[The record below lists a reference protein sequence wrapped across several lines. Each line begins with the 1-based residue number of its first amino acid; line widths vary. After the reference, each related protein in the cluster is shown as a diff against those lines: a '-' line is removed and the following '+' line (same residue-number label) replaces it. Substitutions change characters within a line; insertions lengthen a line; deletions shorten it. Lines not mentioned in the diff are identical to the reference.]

1 MSNFEFELNKKG
13 VAQLLHS
20 SEMAAALMDN
30 AERIADNAGE
40 HFQAKQM
47 PTRVIVVPIDD
58 DGERDN
64 LENNALL
71 KAVRK

>member
-1 MSNFEFELNKKG
+1 MSSFEFELNKRG

-20 SEMAAALMDN
+20 SEIADALMEN
-30 AERIADNAGE
+30 AAKVASNAGE

-47 PTRVIVVPIDD
+47 PTRVIVVPIDEE
-58 DGERDN
+58 GERDT

-71 KAVRK
+71 KAVHK

>member
-1 MSNFEFELNKKG
+1 MSSFEFELNKRG

-20 SEMAAALMDN
+20 AEMAEALMDN
-30 AERIADNAGE
+30 AGKVAANAGE

-47 PTRVIVVPIDD
+47 PTRVIVVPIDE
-58 DGERDN
+58 DGERDT

-71 KAVRK
+71 KAVHK